1 MIVIIDIFIDFD
13 VFTQKMMKISGII
26 EIGAT
31 YLKIIRRIIENIRKV
46 SIML

>member
-1 MIVIIDIFIDFD
+1 MTIIIDICIDFD

-31 YLKIIRRIIENIRKV
+31 YLKIIRRIIENI
-46 SIML
+46 